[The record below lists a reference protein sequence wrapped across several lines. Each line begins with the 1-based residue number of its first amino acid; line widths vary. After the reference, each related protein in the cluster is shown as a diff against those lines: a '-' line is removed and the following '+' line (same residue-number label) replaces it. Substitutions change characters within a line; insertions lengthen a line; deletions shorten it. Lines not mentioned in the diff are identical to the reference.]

1 MGKPKKLEIIKTGFR
16 VISLYGATLSKRI
29 GVEITVVR
37 QTRRVNALV
46 SKAQRAGFNVSL
58 TQAHNIP
65 DFHTF

>member
-46 SKAQRAGFNVSL
+46 
-58 TQAHNIP
+58 
-65 DFHTF
+65 